1 MIAIAVM
8 IVGIGVAVAILYSG
22 TGQEGT
28 FRKEVR
34 ASSFEKVLHAIPSDA
49 SLVACVSDAEGLF
62 DVDLQRRMAVSLHY
76 AGTLL
81 PLYVFDAGP
90 SAELPGDYAAM
101 IIGKAESK
109 GLKTEYVNL
118 SSHSLVL
125 ASKSESLLKSSLRH
139 IDKGVSILD
148 AEGFAQA
155 QGSVTSKDYLVV
167 NNGHS
172 SHLIGAL
179 MTRSFSQ
186 YASFFSGLA
195 DWTSFNLEM
204 SHGKHASVDGRIGF
218 TRSASSFINVFAA
231 ASSGKTGIAAML
243 PSSTC
248 FAACLPLDNY
258 DSYLESYQE
267 YLTACRKQSL
277 NESLK
282 SALENQTGMSPMDFL
297 KVFDVKEVATASFV
311 YGGKLEAV
319 NLIRIGKR
327 GYKALLGDET
337 SKKNQPSARS
347 FRYGSFLASL
357 FGDLFELKDESS
369 FAFRD
374 GWIISGSTKVVE
386 EYAGGHVLDY
396 TLEEYLDDS
405 DLDDMMSE
413 SSSFIS
419 YISFSELTEL
429 PSAILKDDVAS
440 ILNRYTSCCDH
451 MPAVLT
457 VRNAGKNAELRF
469 EMFSA
474 DLKRTKT
481 AAFDP
486 DTVVVVPQGP
496 FSVKNSG
503 TGKMNL
509 FYQNKHLAL
518 CLQEEDGKGLWGVPF
533 DEPICGRAGTID
545 YFANGKLQIAF
556 AAGTKLYLIDRLG
569 RFVKGFP
576 VELGK
581 KVRLG
586 PDLYDFNGTK
596 KYNIMV
602 LHDDNTIDMYNLKG
616 QKPASWKSI
625 RSDDT
630 IKDLPE
636 RIIVGGTTF
645 WVVRTSVQ
653 TLIFPFYG
661 GEPLTLAEG
670 GKMIRPDSRVTVADG
685 VSVSAECYDGK
696 VRTIKLK

>member
-22 TGQEGT
+22 TGQERT
-28 FRKEVR
+28 FGKEVR
-34 ASSFEKVLHAIPSDA
+34 ASSVEKILHAIPSDA
-49 SLVACVSDAEGLF
+49 SLVACVSDAGSLF
-62 DVDLQRRMAVSLHY
+62 DVNLQRRMAVSLHY
-76 AGTLL
+76 AGSLL

-90 SAELPGDYAAM
+90 SGDVPGDYASE
-101 IIGKAESK
+101 IIQKAESK
-109 GLKTEYVNL
+109 GLKTEYVCRP
-118 SSHSLVL
+118 SYSLVL
-125 ASKSESLLKSSLRH
+125 ASESESLLKSSLRH
-139 IDKGVSILD
+139 MDKEVSVLD

-155 QGSVTSKDYLVV
+155 LDDVASKDYLLV
-167 NNGHS
+167 NNAHS

-179 MTRSFSQ
+179 MTRNFSS
-186 YASFFSGLA
+186 YSVFFSGLA
-195 DWTSFNLEM
+195 DWSSFDLEM
-204 SHGKHASVDGRIGF
+204 VQGKHASVDGRIGF
-218 TRSASSFINVFAA
+218 TRSASRFLNVFAET
-231 ASSGKTGIAAML
+231 SSGKTDIAAML

-248 FAACLPLDNY
+248 FAASLPLGNY

-267 YLTACRKQSL
+267 YLAACRKQSL
-277 NESLK
+277 NESMK
-282 SALENQTGMSPMDFL
+282 SSLQNQTGMSPLDFL

-311 YGGKLEAV
+311 LGGRLESV
-319 NLIRIGKR
+319 NLVRIGKR
-327 GYKALLGDET
+327 GYKALLGDEETEEDQT
-337 SKKNQPSARS
+337 SVRP

-357 FGDLFELKDESS
+357 FGDLFSLKDESS
-369 FAFRD
+369 FVFRN
-374 GWIISGSTKVVE
+374 GWIISGSDKAVG
-386 EYAGGHVLDY
+386 EYVGGKVLDY
-396 TLEEYLDDS
+396 TLEEYLEDS
-405 DLDDMMSE
+405 DLDHMMSV

-419 YISFSELTEL
+419 YMSLSELAEL
-429 PSAILKDDVAS
+429 PVSIFKSNISSVLKEYAS
-440 ILNRYTSCCDH
+440 SCDH

-457 VRNAGKNAELRF
+457 VRNEGRSAELRF
-469 EMFSA
+469 EMVSA
-474 DLKRTKT
+474 DLKRTKAT
-481 AAFDP
+481 TFDP

-503 TGKMNL
+503 TGRMNM
-509 FYQNKHLAL
+509 FYQNSHLSL
-518 CLQEEDGKGLWGVPF
+518 CLKEEDGKGLWGVPF
-533 DEPICGRAGTID
+533 DEPICGRAGTVD

-630 IKDLPE
+630 IKNLPE
-636 RIIVGGTTF
+636 RITVGGSSF

-661 GEPLTLAEG
+661 GDPLTVFEG
-670 GKMIRPDSRVTVADG
+670 GKMIRPDSDVTVADG
-685 VSVSAECYDGK
+685 TSVSAECYDGK